1 MLLPFGGDAA
11 VALVFFSSFF
21 LLLTRIHVLIFDH
34 FHTHLLVCLF
44 FFFGGLVSIFRVNIF
59 SFCRSNCDGHLID
72 HVACLASLSLLLGGQ
87 VSRAIMEEGRRTR
100 CLFSIDAA
108 LKIQNVCVAREY
120 VRCA

>member
-11 VALVFFSSFF
+11 VALVFFSSFFF

-59 SFCRSNCDGHLID
+59 FPFVDPIAMATLLTML
-72 HVACLASLSLLLGGQ
+72 LAWPLSLFCW
-87 VSRAIMEEGRRTR
+87 VGR
-100 CLFSIDAA
+100 
-108 LKIQNVCVAREY
+108 
-120 VRCA
+120 